1 MKAKRIFIFTMC
13 LMMAFAAVSCGGTG
27 TNDSGSD
34 SSLQESNSSMTESD
48 SATGEDSVSDS
59 GSSSQIEED
68 KTPSIQPSSA
78 VADLGEEEADL
89 SFTVKYNGGTFSELL
104 VDGKAVPSLGF
115 ERLASRLTLKAS
127 YLKTLSAGEHVFT
140 LVTDGGAAEFLV
152 TVEIDGINFTDT
164 ERVKKYSV
172 ADVGFSV
179 DFGGGIPAKV
189 TVCGA
194 EVGGGAWS
202 YSDGRLTFKKAY
214 LETLFDGVYDIRIFD
229 GEGKY
234 ENCVIIKGM
243 EINELLR
250 FDFDAF
256 SSKVNGF
263 GQDLEISEDTNG
275 IDGNSCRIVNQK
287 SGTLLNIGEG
297 NIDYSFTE
305 GEKYA
310 LSFELKLEEIVEGT
324 SSVSDLFIP
333 VYFKTA
339 ANNADIGFIRY
350 NETDGLYFTAE
361 SKCTAYSFTEIDGI
375 WRFYAEFVYESGFT
389 SFELP
394 VWMQSSF
401 LIDNIQIAPKT
412 GFMTILEKTE
422 TEVAAGASEDLIFDF
437 GEVSVIGA
445 SIAGEALPEGS
456 WSAAGGK
463 FMLDGEYIANLT
475 AGSVNKIT
483 VYTSLGKQNIVV
495 RVNKYSLGI
504 TGENFNY
511 ALDGK
516 DMLFEVQTAGYS
528 LEEAEI
534 SDSRGTLVKG
544 TDYLANGAS
553 LTLKSDYLEQVV
565 LQEKLNIKFAEDAVL
580 SFEVTSDKMLFVDF
594 DSFKAP
600 EKGFGLGFVASETD
614 GRDGKGCR
622 LVNENTATFLALGG
636 NFCPMTFEA
645 GKSYTVEFDIKIN
658 SVNFDNFVIEGN
670 SCYMPITFGTGYD
683 VTFIRLS
690 NDGQGGIDM
699 KNETQSVGTESNIP
713 VKGEDG
719 FYHISFSFVPT
730 EACTTLTF
738 DVWMA
743 SDIVVDNIV
752 LMRK

>member
-78 VADLGEEEADL
+78 VADLSEGEADL
-89 SFTVKYNGGTFSELL
+89 SFTVEYNGGTFSELL
-104 VDGKAVPSLGF
+104 ADGKAVPSSGY

-140 LVTDGGAAEFLV
+140 LVTDGGEVEFLV

-179 DFGGGIPAKV
+179 DFGGGAPAKI
-189 TVCGA
+189 TLCGA
-194 EVGGGAWS
+194 EVGGDAWS
-202 YSDGRLTFKKAY
+202 YADGKLTFKKAY
-214 LETLFDGVYDIRIFD
+214 LETLSYGVYNIRIFD

-234 ENCVIIKGM
+234 ENCVIVKGM
-243 EINELLR
+243 EIDELLR

-256 SSKVNGF
+256 SSEVNGF
-263 GQDLEISEDTNG
+263 GQDLEISEEANG
-275 IDGNSCRIVNQK
+275 IDGNSCRVVNQK

-310 LSFELKLEEIVEGT
+310 LSFELKIEDITEGT

-339 ANNADIGFIRY
+339 SNNADIGFIRY

-361 SKCTAYSFTEIDGI
+361 SKCTAYSFTELDGV

-422 TEVAAGASEDLIFDF
+422 TEVAAGASEDLVFDF

-445 SIAGEALPEGS
+445 SIA
-456 WSAAGGK
+456 
-463 FMLDGEYIANLT
+463 
-475 AGSVNKIT
+475 
-483 VYTSLGKQNIVV
+483 
-495 RVNKYSLGI
+495 
-504 TGENFNY
+504 
-511 ALDGK
+511 
-516 DMLFEVQTAGYS
+516 
-528 LEEAEI
+528 
-534 SDSRGTLVKG
+534 
-544 TDYLANGAS
+544 
-553 LTLKSDYLEQVV
+553 
-565 LQEKLNIKFAEDAVL
+565 
-580 SFEVTSDKMLFVDF
+580 
-594 DSFKAP
+594 
-600 EKGFGLGFVASETD
+600 
-614 GRDGKGCR
+614 
-622 LVNENTATFLALGG
+622 
-636 NFCPMTFEA
+636 
-645 GKSYTVEFDIKIN
+645 
-658 SVNFDNFVIEGN
+658 
-670 SCYMPITFGTGYD
+670 
-683 VTFIRLS
+683 
-690 NDGQGGIDM
+690 
-699 KNETQSVGTESNIP
+699 
-713 VKGEDG
+713 
-719 FYHISFSFVPT
+719 
-730 EACTTLTF
+730 
-738 DVWMA
+738 
-743 SDIVVDNIV
+743 
-752 LMRK
+752 